1 MSKLNSHTLNHP
13 STISSKLP
21 KNGQSIFSIMSGL
34 ANEHDAIN
42 LSQGFPDFNPDE
54 RLTKLVTEGM
64 RKGFN
69 QYAPMPGMMELR
81 EVIADKTYELY
92 GIDYSAP
99 DEVTVVPGAT

>member
-64 RKGFN
+64 RKGFKPIRTN
-69 QYAPMPGMMELR
+69 AGY
-81 EVIADKTYELY
+81 D
-92 GIDYSAP
+92 GITRGNCGQN
-99 DEVTVVPGAT
+99 V